1 MSTTLA
7 TSHASEGAASNAV
20 SSNAVAQ
27 EEQIRHRRPY
37 GSVLETIGWT
47 PMIRLTRVARGI
59 RTPLYGKADFF
70 NPGGSVKDRVGMPM
84 IESHERAGTLKPGGT
99 IVEATSGNT
108 GVGLAIA
115 AALKG
120 YRCIFTMPDK
130 MSQEKVRL
138 LKAFG
143 AEVIITPTAVPHDH
157 PQNYVM
163 MAKRIVSETPGA
175 VLAGQFENPA
185 NPAAHM
191 ATTGP
196 EIWEQT
202 DGRVT
207 HFVAGAGT
215 GGTITGVARYLK
227 SRNPNIKIIAA
238 DPMGSVLAELW
249 RSKGEGHPTG
259 APYKVEG
266 VGQDCVPL
274 TLDMSVIDEFIS
286 VSDKDAFGMARRLTR
301 EEGIFV
307 GGSSGMITHAA
318 MNVARRLDDPEA
330 CVVTFLCDT
339 GERYLSK
346 VFNDEWMREN
356 QLLDVSPTTI
366 EAVLGNKDASAPAIV
381 SVSPGASVR
390 QAIRLM
396 ALHNV
401 SQVPVMD
408 GAVCI
413 GSVAE
418 SQLTSKS
425 LADPKVLDQSVS
437 DVMDQPFPVVES
449 DQPVESVAKL
459 LSKSNRAVLMK
470 KDGVVQGIVTRFD
483 VLEHLMHR

>member
-7 TSHASEGAASNAV
+7 TPHTSDAAPLSAAV
-20 SSNAVAQ
+20 P
-27 EEQIRHRRPY
+27 EQHIRHRRPY

-47 PMIRLTRVARGI
+47 PMIRLARVARGI

-185 NPAAHM
+185 NPAAHF

-202 DGRVT
+202 DGRIT

-215 GGTITGVARYLK
+215 GGTLTGVARYLK
-227 SRNPNIKIIAA
+227 SKNPNIKIIAA

-307 GGSSGMITHAA
+307 GGSAGMIAHAA

-356 QLLDVSPTTI
+356 QMLDVSPTTI

-381 SVSPGASVR
+381 SVSPGTSVR

-408 GAVCI
+408 GTVCI